1 MKRLTFALEWT
12 VPLGLILGVS
22 SLAWVFVYRAMNPV
36 ELLTYLRAAS
46 AITHGSSP
54 YPRPNGHTLL
64 GGHAYVYP
72 LLVSVLYTPLT
83 LVSVHVATVIS
94 RLGSIIALVAAAGV
108 IKGRTGI
115 TVAAIALCSTPVL
128 VAIQV
133 GSLEPFLL
141 LGIALAYRF
150 RSRPLIS
157 GIVLALTSIAK
168 LFLAP
173 LLLWPLIARRIRLT
187 AMAWTATVIVGLGG
201 VLIAPGIST
210 YTEILLHLSHNESA
224 SGWSLPGIAT
234 NFLHST
240 RVAEFGV
247 GIIVVMP
254 LCLLLWRRYRSH
266 DGVISEQT
274 LIGLL
279 ISLTLMLSPIAWSH
293 YFVLVLFLLVNT
305 KRPAL
310 IIGLCSALSWILETP
325 DQVSITA
332 ILPAIVLIAAVTTLV
347 CRLVADRPTLRA
359 VEPSNHRHL
368 RIPPSPDS
376 SIDTQ
381 HRSRASLAREV
392 VLRWA
397 LGNKAVIA
405 LLMLGVA
412 LALEFPNSLGAIVVQ
427 DLMMISLILTIS
439 TQGGRGRH
447 HHLECST
454 LEADHRASTT
464 STSIKNGPR

>member
-1 MKRLTFALEWT
+1 MKRLTFATEWI

-22 SLAWVFVYRAMNPV
+22 SLAWVFVYSAMNPV

-54 YPRPNGHTLL
+54 YPHPNGHTLL

-83 LVSVHVATVIS
+83 IVSVHLATVVS
-94 RLGSIIALVAAAGV
+94 RLGSIIALVAAAGL

-115 TVAAIALCSTPVL
+115 TVASIALCSTPVL

-157 GIVLALTSIAK
+157 GIILALTSIAK

-173 LLLWPLIARRIRLT
+173 LLLWPLIARRRRLSGI
-187 AMAWTATVIVGLGG
+187 AWIATVIVGLGG
-201 VLIAPGIST
+201 VLLAPGIST
-210 YTEILLHLSHNESA
+210 YIEILLHLSHNESA

-234 NFLHST
+234 NFIHST
-240 RVAEFGV
+240 RVAEIGV

-254 LCLLLWRRYRSH
+254 LCLLLWRRYRIY

-293 YFVLVLFLLVNT
+293 YFVLVLFLLLNT
-305 KRPAL
+305 KRPTL
-310 IIGLCSALSWILETP
+310 MIGLCSALSWIVETP

-332 ILPAIVLIAAVTTLV
+332 VLPAIVVITAVTSLAY
-347 CRLVADRPTLRA
+347 RLITDRPTSR
-359 VEPSNHRHL
+359 VVDPSNRRRL
-368 RIPPSPDS
+368 RSPRLPES
-376 SIDTQ
+376 STEAV
-381 HRSRASLAREV
+381 HHFRAFLAPRTISQWV
-392 VLRWA
+392 R
-397 LGNKAVIA
+397 GNKTVIT
-405 LLMLGVA
+405 LLVLGAA
-412 LALEFPNSLGAIVVQ
+412 LALRFPNSLGAIVVQ
-427 DLMMISLILTIS
+427 GLMMISLILTIS
-439 TQGGRGRH
+439 SQGGGVYH
-447 HHLECST
+447 DHLESST
-454 LEADHRASTT
+454 LEGDHRDSAT